1 MHVNQKSFSAHAL
14 DSPLLHGR
22 RKVIVL
28 AVALSTP
35 GPFPRLV
42 IVGIV
47 MAIGSLTFNMNCL
60 ILTDILLVVI
70 LILVQWEPW
79 IVLLLSQFRSF
90 LK

>member
-14 DSPLLHGR
+14 DSLLHDAR

-35 GPFPRLV
+35 GLFPHLV

-47 MAIGSLTFNMNCL
+47 RAIGSLTLYMPCL

-79 IVLLLSQFRSF
+79 IVLLLSQFGSF